1 MNRFPHH
8 VRQVGCPENAGAR
21 TGEKSDMKL
30 RTLKQAAQVLAGA
43 ATLWVVGCS
52 SSSPN
57 QTVVTVSPAT
67 ATILAGQST
76 SLTASV
82 TGPAT
87 VLTVTW
93 KCTWTTTT
101 TSTDSTGKVTTTTAT
116 GGCDPS
122 STAYP
127 KYGSVSDETQNVI
140 TYTAPPL
147 SAYPQPAP
155 VITLTATSTAEKTKT
170 GAGTVSLDSGIRASI
185 TPSSATVPV
194 GLKIPATVKFTA
206 SFLNDNGTDATWL
219 VTQPVLGS
227 TGNPTATSSSPT
239 CSPGCGTIDQ
249 NGVFTA
255 PATVPTNTFPV
266 TSTSTTANPAQVT
279 VVVSSKKDTAQAA
292 AVLITLVNASTNPQT
307 FTAIFPTTAA
317 AGGVEQDIW
326 LDAHNV
332 LNTTAINFIDP
343 LGNNYNLDPTTQIFT
358 IPITSAYC
366 TTSSTVSCDSSIVT
380 RIRLNAQQLANPGTG
395 QISMNIPDPNNPGS
409 LIAKSFP
416 LTLYPARPGLVA
428 SVPQSFRMGS
438 NTTFT
443 ADGGYYGAGL
453 AKLLFN
459 GNPGVSI
466 VPTNA
471 RQFSQP
477 LPGSQIQNP
486 GLYQV
491 SVLSNAQGNAPPF
504 PSATTNVA
512 VQPNYANLGVPVS
525 NPLPTTAATGTN
537 LAPSSMALDSA
548 KSYAVITEQASNS
561 IQYVDLSSG
570 TPTTNIPPFSVT
582 NPQTGKGLAPTGVA
596 IDDQLGITVPAD
608 PVAGSKHD
616 LAVVVN
622 NGDSTLSLIAL
633 PNANYQQFTFLTTV
647 DMSKLLVE
655 PPGVVTVQ
663 PAPFAIGVDPTT
675 HLGAVA
681 YSNSNLGFIVN
692 VNPIPVQ
699 NPSPNDPT
707 QKCFNGSTVST
718 PPCAISSVSMNTGAT
733 PQVAVQPQVP
743 VAYVSPGGA
752 GLTSV
757 INLTQTNSTVD
768 IAPTPNGAVLV
779 NGIVTIKTVT
789 AHGINASVGGTV
801 LISGLDT
808 SDLDGSYQ
816 VTSVIDPYTFTY
828 AVNNTKKN
836 ESGGSPTSGAAATV
850 QYGSPYLTFNIANS
864 TVGVSI
870 DPVTRTAVFAD
881 PGATVAQILLLKSL
895 DLTVSSITLQ
905 EGAYQGS
912 PSGTLTAP
920 EPGIRFA
927 AIDPYTNVII
937 TFNPTESI
945 NNISLIDPVGTASA
959 SPGRILPA
967 IPTGQVGTGSY
978 TPSGGTAVTVY
989 GAMVYD
995 PNTKLVLVANAGSN
1009 SLTYLNVD
1017 PTNMFKPV
1025 HVQGIVVT
1033 AGGVPNAQAP
1043 LNSTTGASDGG
1054 PISCNPANP
1063 TGLTTCMPQGA
1074 LIGAPSA
1081 TVQVFGAG
1089 FAKGAQVRLD
1099 GNSSGITTTYVSPAQ
1114 LTATIPATYLTLP
1127 HDFALDV
1134 AVGNNISNA
1143 TDFYAV
1149 GATDLTPI
1157 CAAAKP
1163 EAVAIDPVRNVGV
1176 VTLNGCTTGMIA
1188 IVNLDYQGLHSYGKP
1203 YGQVLATANV
1213 GNLPLGVDVIPRL
1226 GYAVVANNK
1235 DGTASIID
1243 ISNPLSPQVL
1253 SFTSGTTTSSSV
1265 TVGIS
1270 PSGVTID
1277 QDHAYALIADTG
1289 ASTVSLIDLT
1299 VLQKSPIGTPVSVP
1313 IAVDSQ
1319 PFAIAVD
1326 PNRAIAVVTALQQV
1340 TVGTI
1345 SGVLDVITLTGTPA
1359 KSTSSPINSL
1369 SAAPTGIVCDPAP
1382 NPALFYATSPQLNSI
1397 YTFNPDT
1404 GSTQSVRVGV
1414 NPFSIAYNYQTGTL
1428 LSVNAASTG
1437 NSISVIDS
1445 QTQSTQ
1451 ATVGIGSQAQF
1462 AAAMDN
1468 VYGTAVMADQNNNRV
1483 LFVPMPK

>member
-1 MNRFPHH
+1 
-8 VRQVGCPENAGAR
+8 
-21 TGEKSDMKL
+21 MKL
-30 RTLKQAAQVLAGA
+30 QMRKQAARMLAGA
-43 ATLWVVGCS
+43 AILWIAGCS

-57 QTVVTVSPAT
+57 QTVVTISPSAT
-67 ATILAGQST
+67 TVLAGQAT
-76 SLTASV
+76 SLTATV
-82 TGPAT
+82 TGNT

-101 TSTDSTGKVTTTTAT
+101 TTTDSTGKVTTTTAT

-127 KYGSVSDETQNVI
+127 KYGSVTDETQNVI

-147 SAYPQPAP
+147 ASYPQPAP
-155 VITLTATSTAEKTKT
+155 VITLTATSTAEKNKS
-170 GAGTVSLDSGIRASI
+170 GAGTVNLDSGIRASI
-185 TPSSATVPV
+185 TPQTSTVPV
-194 GLKIPATVKFTA
+194 GLNPAATTKFTVA
-206 SFLNDNGTDATWL
+206 LLNDNGVGSTWL
-219 VTQPVLGS
+219 VTQPVIGS
-227 TGNPTATSSSPT
+227 TGNPSATSSSPT
-239 CSPGCGTIDQ
+239 CSPSCGTIDQ

-266 TSTSTTANPAQVT
+266 TSTSSTANPASVF
-279 VVVSSKKDTAQAA
+279 VVVTSQKDTSQF
-292 AVLITLVNASTNPQT
+292 AVATLTLVDASTHPQT
-307 FTAIFPTTAA
+307 FDSIFPTSAA

-326 LDAHNV
+326 LNAHNV
-332 LNTTAINFIDP
+332 LNTTSISFTDP
-343 LGNNYNLDPTTQIFT
+343 LGNNYNLDPASQIFT
-358 IPITSAYC
+358 IPVTDAYC
-366 TTSSTVSCDSSIVT
+366 TPSASGVTPVVTCDSSIVT
-380 RIRLNAQQLANPGTG
+380 RVRLNAQQIANPGTA
-395 QISMNIPDPNNPGS
+395 QISMTIPDPSNTGM
-409 LIAKSFP
+409 LITKSFP
-416 LTLYPARPGLVA
+416 LNLFPARPGLVA
-428 SVPQSFRMGS
+428 SVPQSFREGT

-466 VPTNA
+466 VPTNS

-477 LPGSQIQNP
+477 LPGTQIQNP

-491 SVLSNAQGNAPPF
+491 SVLSNAQSNPPPF

-512 VQPNYANLGVPVS
+512 VQSNYPNLPAPVS

-537 LAPSSMALDSA
+537 LAPSSMALDST
-548 KSYAVITEQASNS
+548 KSYAVITEQASNT

-582 NPQTGKGLAPTGVA
+582 NPQTGKGIAPTSVA
-596 IDDQLGITVPAD
+596 IDDQLAITVPAD

-622 NGDSTLSLIAL
+622 NGDATLSLIAL
-633 PNANYQQFTFLTTV
+633 PNANYQQFTFLETV

-663 PAPFAIGVDPTT
+663 PAPYAVGVDPTT
-675 HLGAVA
+675 HLGVVA

-692 VNPIPVQ
+692 VNPIPVS

-707 QKCFNGSTVST
+707 QKCFTGSTVST

-733 PQVAVQPQVP
+733 PQVAMQPQVP

-757 INLTQTNSTVD
+757 VNLTETNSTVN
-768 IAPTPNGAVLV
+768 IAATPNGAVRT
-779 NGIVTIKTVT
+779 NNIVTIKTVT
-789 AHGINASVGGTV
+789 AHGINAAVGGTV
-801 LISGLDT
+801 LITGLDKA
-808 SDLDGSYQ
+808 DMDGSYQ
-816 VTSVIDPYTFTY
+816 VASVIDPYTFTY
-828 AVNNTKKN
+828 ASNGAN

-870 DPVTRTAVFAD
+870 DPVSRTAVFAD
-881 PGATVAQILLLKSL
+881 PGTTVAQILLLKSL

-927 AIDPYTNVII
+927 AIDPYTNAII
-937 TFNPTESI
+937 TFNPTDNI
-945 NNISLIDPVGTASA
+945 NNISLVDPVGTASA
-959 SPGRILPA
+959 GPGRIVPA

-978 TPSGGTAVTVY
+978 TPSGGTAVPVY

-1017 PTNMFKPV
+1017 PTNLFKPV
-1025 HVQGIVVT
+1025 HVQGLVVI
-1033 AGGVPNAQAP
+1033 AGGVANAQAP
-1043 LNSTTGASDGG
+1043 LNATTGASDGG

-1074 LIGAPSA
+1074 LIGSASA
-1081 TVQVFGAG
+1081 TVQVNGAG
-1089 FAKGAQVRLD
+1089 FAPGAQVRLD
-1099 GNSSGITTTYVSPAQ
+1099 GNAAGISTTVISSGQ
-1114 LTATIPATYLTLP
+1114 LIATIPASYLTLP

-1134 AVGNNISNA
+1134 VVANNISNS

-1149 GATDLTPI
+1149 GTTDLTPI

-1163 EAVAIDPVRNVGV
+1163 EGVAIDPVRNVGV

-1213 GNLPLGVDVIPRL
+1213 GNMPLGVAVIPRL
-1226 GYAVVANNK
+1226 GYAVVGNNK
-1235 DGTASIID
+1235 DGTVSIVN
-1243 ISNPLSPQVL
+1243 ISDPVSPQVL
-1253 SFTSGTTTSSSV
+1253 SFTSGTTTSTSV

-1277 QDHAYALIADTG
+1277 QDHAYALIANTG
-1289 ASTVSLIDLT
+1289 SSTVSLIDLT
-1299 VLQKSPIGTPVSVP
+1299 ALIATPVGTPVAVP
-1313 IAVDSQ
+1313 IAVDAQ

-1326 PNRAIAVVTALQQV
+1326 PNRAVAVVTALQQV
-1340 TVGTI
+1340 SVATI
-1345 SGVLDVITLTGTPA
+1345 SGALDVITLTGTPA
-1359 KSTSSPINSL
+1359 KSTSASISSL
-1369 SAAPTGIVCDPAP
+1369 ASAPTGIVYDPAP
-1382 NPALFYATSPQLNSI
+1382 NPALFYTTSPQLNSI
-1397 YTFNPDT
+1397 YSFNPDT
-1404 GSTQSVRVGV
+1404 GGTQSVRVGV

-1468 VYGTAVMADQNNNRV
+1468 VYGTAVIADQNNNRV

>member
-1 MNRFPHH
+1 
-8 VRQVGCPENAGAR
+8 
-21 TGEKSDMKL
+21 MKL
-30 RTLKQAAQVLAGA
+30 RMLKQAALVLAGA
-43 ATLWVVGCS
+43 AVLSVAGCS

-57 QTVVTVSPAT
+57 QTVVTVSPAQT
-67 ATILAGQST
+67 AVLAGQST
-76 SLTASV
+76 SVTATV
-82 TGPAT
+82 TGNT

-101 TSTDSTGKVTTTTAT
+101 STTDSTGKVTTSTQT

-122 STAYP
+122 STDYP
-127 KYGSVSDETQNVI
+127 KYGSVSDETQNVL

-147 SAYPQPAP
+147 ASYPQPAP
-155 VITLTATSTAEKTKT
+155 VITLTATSTAEKNKS
-170 GAGTVSLDSGIRASI
+170 GKGTVNLDSGIRASI
-185 TPSSATVPV
+185 TPSTATVPV
-194 GLKIPATVKFTA
+194 GLNPAATTKFTP
-206 SFLNDNGTDATWL
+206 SFLNDNGVDATWL

-227 TGNPTATSSSPT
+227 TGNPSASSSSPS
-239 CSPGCGTIDQ
+239 CSPSCGTIDQ

-266 TSTSTTANPAQVT
+266 TSTSSTANPASVT
-279 VVVSSKKDTAQAA
+279 VVVTSKKDSAAIAA
-292 AVLITLVNASTNPQT
+292 ALITLVNSSTNPQT
-307 FTAIFPTTAA
+307 FNGLFPTSVA

-332 LNTTAINFIDP
+332 LNTTSISFTDP
-343 LGNNYNLDPTTQIFT
+343 LGNPSVLDQTQIFT
-358 IPITSAYC
+358 IPVTTAYC
-366 TTSSTVSCDSSIVT
+366 TTSSTATCDSSIVT
-380 RIRLNAQQLANPGTG
+380 RIRLNSQQIANPGTG
-395 QISMNIPDPNNPGS
+395 QISMDIPDPNNTGL
-409 LIAKSFP
+409 LITKSFP
-416 LTLYPARPGLVA
+416 LTLFPARPGLVA
-428 SVPQSFRMGS
+428 SVPNSFRVGT
-438 NTTFT
+438 NTEFT
-443 ADGGYYGAGL
+443 ADGGYYGAGAGL

-466 VPTNA
+466 APTNS

-491 SVLSNAQGNAPPF
+491 SVLSNAQSNPPPF

-512 VQPNYANLGVPVS
+512 VQSNYPNLPAPVS

-537 LAPSSMALDSA
+537 LAPSSIALNST

-561 IQYVDLSSG
+561 IQYVELSSG
-570 TPTTNIPPFSVT
+570 TPTTGIPPFTVDSNGHGV
-582 NPQTGKGLAPTGVA
+582 GKAPTSVA
-596 IDDQLGITVPAD
+596 IDDQLGITVPGD
-608 PVAGSKHD
+608 TVAGSTHD

-622 NGDSTLSLIAL
+622 SGDATLSLIAL
-633 PNANYQQFTFLTTV
+633 PNANYQQFTWLGSV

-655 PPGVVTVQ
+655 PAGVVTVQ

-675 HLGAVA
+675 HLAAVA

-692 VNPIPVQ
+692 INPIPVQ

-707 QKCFNGSTVST
+707 QKCFIGSTVT
-718 PPCAISSVSMNTGAT
+718 KPPCAISSVSMNTGAT
-733 PQVAVQPQVP
+733 PQIAMQPQLP
-743 VAYVSPGGA
+743 VAYISPGAGPSGG

-757 INLTQTNSTVD
+757 VNLTQTNTSVN
-768 IAPTPNGAVLV
+768 IAATPNGAVRT
-779 NGIVTIKTVT
+779 NNIVTIKTV
-789 AHGINASVGGTV
+789 APSGINASVGGTV
-801 LISGLDT
+801 LISGLDKA
-808 SDLDGSYQ
+808 DMDGSYQ
-816 VTSVIDPYTFTY
+816 VSSVIDPYTFTY
-828 AVNNTKKN
+828 ASKGDN
-836 ESGGSPTSGAAATV
+836 ESGGSPTSGTQATV
-850 QYGSPYLTFNIANS
+850 QYGNPYLTFNIANS
-864 TVGVSI
+864 TVGVTI
-870 DPVTRTAVFAD
+870 DPITRAAVFAD
-881 PGATVAQILLLKSL
+881 PGTTTAQILILKSL
-895 DLTVSSITLQ
+895 DLTVSSITLR
-905 EGAYQGS
+905 EGQYQGS

-920 EPGIRFA
+920 EPGIRFVA
-927 AIDPYTNVII
+927 VDPYTNVII
-937 TFNPTESI
+937 TFNPTDSI
-945 NNISLIDPVGTASA
+945 NDISLIDPVGTTSV
-959 SPGRILPA
+959 SPGRIVPA

-989 GAMVYD
+989 GAMAYD
-995 PNTKLVLVANAGSN
+995 PNTRLVLVANAGSN

-1017 PTNMFKPV
+1017 PPPSIFKPV
-1025 HVQGIVVT
+1025 HVQGLVIA

-1043 LNSTTGASDGG
+1043 LNSTTGAADGG
-1054 PISCNPANP
+1054 PISCNPAAP

-1074 LIGAPSA
+1074 LIGSASA
-1081 TVQVFGAG
+1081 TVQVNGAG
-1089 FAKGAQVRLD
+1089 FAPGAQVRLD
-1099 GNSSGITTTYVSPAQ
+1099 GNLAGITTTYVSSGQ
-1114 LTATIPATYLTLP
+1114 LIATIPASYLTLP

-1134 AVGNNISNA
+1134 VVGNNISNS

-1149 GATDLTPI
+1149 GTTDLTPI

-1163 EAVAIDPVRNVGV
+1163 EGVAIDPVRNVGL

-1213 GNLPLGVDVIPRL
+1213 GNMPLGVDVIPRL

-1235 DGTASIID
+1235 DGTASIIN
-1243 ISNPLSPQVL
+1243 ISDPLSPQVL
-1253 SFTSGTTTSSSV
+1253 SFTSGTTSSSSV

-1277 QDHAYALIADTG
+1277 QDHAYALIANTG
-1289 ASTVSLIDLT
+1289 SSTISFIDLT
-1299 VLQKSPIGTPVSVP
+1299 ALIATPVGTPVAVP
-1313 IAVDSQ
+1313 IAVDAQ

-1326 PNRAIAVVTALQQV
+1326 PNRGVAVVTALQQV
-1340 TVGTI
+1340 QLGSV
-1345 SGVLDVITLTGTPA
+1345 SGVLDVVTLNGSPT
-1359 KSTSSPINSL
+1359 KSSSSSL
-1369 SAAPTGIVCDPAP
+1369 STLSSAPTGIVYDPAP
-1382 NPALFYATSPQLNSI
+1382 NPAVFYTTSPQLNSV

-1404 GSTQSVRVGV
+1404 GGTQTVRVGV

-1445 QTQSTQ
+1445 QTLSTQ

-1468 VYGTAVMADQNNNRV
+1468 VYGTAVIADQNNNRV

>member
-1 MNRFPHH
+1 MNKFPHQ
-8 VRQVGCPENAGAR
+8 VRQVGCTGNAGAR
-21 TGEKSDMKL
+21 TGEKSVMKS
-30 RTLKQAAQVLAGA
+30 RMLKQAALALAGA
-43 ATLWVVGCS
+43 GILSVAGCS

-57 QTVVTVSPAT
+57 QTIVTVSPAQST
-67 ATILAGQST
+67 VLAGQST
-76 SLTASV
+76 SVAATV
-82 TGPAT
+82 TGNT

-101 TSTDSTGKVTTTTAT
+101 STTDSTGKVNTTTQT

-122 STAYP
+122 STDYP
-127 KYGSVSDETQNVI
+127 KYGSVSDETQNVL

-147 SAYPQPAP
+147 ASYPQPAP
-155 VITLTATSTAEKTKT
+155 VITLTATSTAQKNKS
-170 GAGTVSLDSGIRASI
+170 GKGTVNLDSGIRASI
-185 TPSSATVPV
+185 TPTSATVPV
-194 GLKIPATVKFTA
+194 GLNPAATTKFTA
-206 SFLNDNGTDATWL
+206 SFLNDNAIDATWL

-227 TGNPTATSSSPT
+227 TGNPSATSSSPS
-239 CSPGCGTIDQ
+239 CSPSCGTIDQ

-279 VVVSSKKDTAQAA
+279 VVVSSKKDSAQAA
-292 AVLITLVNASTNPQT
+292 AVLISLVNASTNPQT
-307 FTAIFPTTAA
+307 FNGIFPTAVA

-332 LNTTAINFIDP
+332 LNTTSINFIDP
-343 LGNNYNLDPTTQIFT
+343 LGNNSALDQTQIFT
-358 IPITSAYC
+358 IPVTTAYC
-366 TTSSTVSCDSSIVT
+366 TTSSTVNCDSSIVT
-380 RIRLNAQQLANPGTG
+380 RIRLSAQQIANPGTA
-395 QISMNIPDPNNPGS
+395 QIQMQIPDPNNTGS
-409 LIAKSFP
+409 LITKSFP
-416 LTLYPARPGLVA
+416 LTLLPARPGLVA
-428 SVPQSFRMGS
+428 SVPDSFRMGT
-438 NTTFT
+438 NTEFT

-466 VPTNA
+466 APTTA
-471 RQFSQP
+471 RKFSQP

-491 SVLSNAQGNAPPF
+491 SVLSNAQSNPPPF

-512 VQPNYANLGVPVS
+512 VQSNYPNLPAPVS

-537 LAPSSMALDSA
+537 LAPSSIALNST
-548 KSYAVITEQASNS
+548 KSYAVLTEQASNS

-570 TPTTNIPPFSVT
+570 IPTTTIPPFTVDSNGHGV
-582 NPQTGKGLAPTGVA
+582 GKAPTSVA
-596 IDDQLGITVPAD
+596 IDDQLGITVPGD
-608 PVAGSKHD
+608 TVAGSTHD

-622 NGDSTLSLIAL
+622 SGDATLSLIAL
-633 PNANYQQFTFLTTV
+633 PNANYKQFTWLGTV

-655 PPGVVTVQ
+655 PAGVVTVQ

-675 HLGAVA
+675 HLAAVA

-692 VNPIPVQ
+692 INPIPVQ

-707 QKCFNGSTVST
+707 QKCFIGSTVT
-718 PPCAISSVSMNTGAT
+718 KPPCAVSSVSMNTGAT
-733 PQVAVQPQVP
+733 PQVAMQPQVP

-757 INLTQTNSTVD
+757 VNLTQTNNSVN
-768 IAPTPNGAVLV
+768 IAATPNGAVRT
-779 NGIVTIKTVT
+779 NNIVTIKTVT
-789 AHGINASVGGTV
+789 PHGINASVGGTV
-801 LISGLDT
+801 LISGLDKT
-808 SDLDGSYQ
+808 DMDGSYQ
-816 VTSVIDPYTFTY
+816 VSSVIDPYTFTY
-828 AVNNTKKN
+828 ANTGAN
-836 ESGGSPTSGAAATV
+836 ESGGSPTSGTQATV
-850 QYGSPYLTFNIANS
+850 QYGNPYLTFNIANT
-864 TVGVSI
+864 TVGVTI
-870 DPVTRTAVFAD
+870 NPITRTAVFAD
-881 PGATVAQILLLKSL
+881 PGTTAAQILILKSL
-895 DLTVSSITLQ
+895 DLTVNSITLQ

-927 AIDPYTNVII
+927 AVDPYTNVII
-937 TFNPTESI
+937 AFNPTDSI
-945 NNISLIDPVGTASA
+945 NDISLIDPVGTASV
-959 SPGRILPA
+959 SPGRIVPA

-978 TPSGGTAVTVY
+978 TPSSGKAVTVY

-995 PNTKLVLVANAGSN
+995 PNTRLVLVANAGSN

-1017 PTNMFKPV
+1017 PAPSIFKPV

-1043 LNSTTGASDGG
+1043 LNSTTGAADGG

-1074 LIGAPSA
+1074 LIGVPSA
-1081 TVQVFGAG
+1081 TVQVYGAG
-1089 FAKGAQVRLD
+1089 FAPGAQVRLD
-1099 GNSSGITTTYVSPAQ
+1099 GNSSGINTNVVSSGQ
-1114 LTATIPATYLTLP
+1114 LTATIPASYLTLP

-1134 AVGNNISNA
+1134 VVGNNISNS

-1149 GATDLTPI
+1149 GTTDLTAI

-1176 VTLNGCTTGMIA
+1176 VTLNGCTPGMIA

-1213 GNLPLGVDVIPRL
+1213 GNLPMGVGVIPRL

-1235 DGTASIID
+1235 DGTASIIN
-1243 ISNPLSPQVL
+1243 ISDPLSPQVL

-1277 QDHAYALIADTG
+1277 QDHAYALIANTG
-1289 ASTVSLIDLT
+1289 SSTISLIDLT
-1299 VLQKSPIGTPVSVP
+1299 ALLKSPIGTPVSVP

-1326 PNRAIAVVTALQQV
+1326 PNRAVAVVTALQQV
-1340 TVGTI
+1340 TIGTI
-1345 SGVLDVITLTGTPA
+1345 SGVLDVITLGGTPT
-1359 KSTSSPINSL
+1359 KSTSATINTL
-1369 SAAPTGIVCDPAP
+1369 SSAPTGIVYDPAP
-1382 NPALFYATSPQLNSI
+1382 NPAVFYTSSPQLNSI

-1404 GSTQSVRVGV
+1404 GGTQTVRVGV

-1445 QTQSTQ
+1445 QTLSTQ
-1451 ATVGIGSQAQF
+1451 ATIGIGSQSQF

-1468 VYGTAVMADQNNNRV
+1468 VYGTAVIADQNNNRV

>member
-1 MNRFPHH
+1 
-8 VRQVGCPENAGAR
+8 
-21 TGEKSDMKL
+21 MKL
-30 RTLKQAAQVLAGA
+30 RMLKQAALVLAGA
-43 ATLWVVGCS
+43 GILWVAGCS

-57 QTVVTVSPAT
+57 QTVVTISPA
-67 ATILAGQST
+67 ATTVLAGQST
-76 SLTASV
+76 SATATV
-82 TGPAT
+82 TGNT

-101 TSTDSTGKVTTTTAT
+101 SATDSTGKVTTTTQT

-122 STAYP
+122 STDYP
-127 KYGSVSDETQNVI
+127 KYGSVSDETQNVL

-147 SAYPQPAP
+147 ASYPQPAP
-155 VITLTATSTAEKTKT
+155 VITLTATSTAEKNKSGT
-170 GAGTVSLDSGIRASI
+170 GTVHLDSGIRASI
-185 TPSSATVPV
+185 TPATATVPV
-194 GLKIPATVKFTA
+194 GLNPAATTKFTQT
-206 SFLNDNGTDATWL
+206 FLNDNGVNATWL
-219 VTQPVLGS
+219 VTQPVTGS
-227 TGNPTATSSSPT
+227 TGNPTASSSSPS
-239 CSPGCGTIDQ
+239 CSPSCGTIDQ

-266 TSTSTTANPAQVT
+266 TSTSSTANPAQVI
-279 VVVSSKKDTAQAA
+279 VVVTSKKDTAQSAA
-292 AVLITLVNASTNPQT
+292 ASIALINASTNPQT
-307 FTAIFPTTAA
+307 FTGIFPTSVAG
-317 AGGVEQDIW
+317 GGVEQDIW
-326 LDAHNV
+326 LNAHNV
-332 LNTTAINFIDP
+332 LNTTSISFVDP

-358 IPITSAYC
+358 IPVTTAYC
-366 TTSSTVSCDSSIVT
+366 TTSTTVTCDSSIVT
-380 RIRLNAQQLANPGTG
+380 RVRLNAQQIANPGTA
-395 QISMNIPDPNNPGS
+395 QISIQIPDPNNPGS

-416 LTLYPARPGLVA
+416 LNLYPARPGLVA
-428 SVPQSFRMGS
+428 SVPQSFRVGT

-466 VPTNA
+466 VPTNS

-491 SVLSNAQGNAPPF
+491 SVLSNAQSNPPPF

-512 VQPNYANLGVPVS
+512 VQSNYPNLPAPVS
-525 NPLPTTAATGTN
+525 IPLPTTAATGTN
-537 LAPSSMALDSA
+537 LAPSSMALEST

-570 TPTTNIPPFSVT
+570 KPTTNIPPFSVT
-582 NPQTGKGLAPTGVA
+582 NPQTGKGIAPTSVA

-622 NGDSTLSLIAL
+622 TGDATLSLIAV
-633 PNANYQQFTFLTTV
+633 PNANYQQFTFLATV

-675 HLGAVA
+675 HLAAVA

-692 VNPIPVQ
+692 VNPIPVS

-707 QKCFNGSTVST
+707 QKCFAGSTVST

-733 PQVAVQPQVP
+733 PQVAMQPQVP

-757 INLTQTNSTVD
+757 VNLTQSNNSVN
-768 IAPTPNGAVLV
+768 IAATPNGAVRT
-779 NGIVTIKTVT
+779 NNIVTIKTVT

-801 LISGLDT
+801 LISGLDKA
-808 SDLDGSYQ
+808 DMDGSYQ
-816 VTSVIDPYTFTY
+816 VSSVIDPYTFTY
-828 AVNNTKKN
+828 TSNGSN

-850 QYGSPYLTFNIANS
+850 QYGNPYLTFNIANS

-881 PGATVAQILLLKSL
+881 PGTTVAQILLLKSL
-895 DLTVSSITLQ
+895 DLTVTSITLQ

-937 TFNPTESI
+937 ASNPTDNI
-945 NNISLIDPVGTASA
+945 NDISLIDPVGTESA
-959 SPGRILPA
+959 APGRIVPA

-978 TPSGGTAVTVY
+978 TPSGGTAVPVY

-995 PNTKLVLVANAGSN
+995 PNTRLVLVANAGSN

-1017 PTNMFKPV
+1017 PAPSIFKPV
-1025 HVQGIVVT
+1025 HVQGIVVA
-1033 AGGVPNAQAP
+1033 AGGVANAQAP

-1054 PISCNPANP
+1054 PISCNPAAP

-1074 LIGAPSA
+1074 LIGSASA
-1081 TVQVFGAG
+1081 TVQVNGAG
-1089 FAKGAQVRLD
+1089 FAPGAQVRLD
-1099 GNSSGITTTYVSPAQ
+1099 GNAAGINTTFISSGQ
-1114 LTATIPATYLTLP
+1114 LNATIPASYLTLP

-1134 AVGNNISNA
+1134 VVGNNISNS

-1149 GATDLTPI
+1149 GTTDLTPI

-1188 IVNLDYQGLHSYGKP
+1188 IVNLDYQGLHSYGKT

-1213 GNLPLGVDVIPRL
+1213 GNMPLGVAVIPRL

-1235 DGTASIID
+1235 DGTASIIN
-1243 ISNPLSPQVL
+1243 ISDPLSPQVL
-1253 SFTSGTTTSSSV
+1253 SFTSGTTTSTSIA
-1265 TVGIS
+1265 VGIS

-1277 QDHAYALIADTG
+1277 QDHAYALIANTG
-1289 ASTVSLIDLT
+1289 SSTISLIDLT
-1299 VLQKSPIGTPVSVP
+1299 ALIATPVGTPVSVP
-1313 IAVDSQ
+1313 IAVDAQ

-1326 PNRAIAVVTALQQV
+1326 PNRAVAVVTALQQV
-1340 TVGTI
+1340 ALGTI
-1345 SGVLDVITLTGTPA
+1345 SGVLDVITLAGTPT
-1359 KSTSSPINSL
+1359 KSTSATINSL
-1369 SAAPTGIVCDPAP
+1369 SSAPTGIVYDPAP

-1404 GSTQSVRVGV
+1404 GGTQSVRVGV

-1437 NSISVIDS
+1437 NSISVINS

-1468 VYGTAVMADQNNNRV
+1468 VYGTAVIADQNNNRV

>member
-1 MNRFPHH
+1 
-8 VRQVGCPENAGAR
+8 
-21 TGEKSDMKL
+21 MKL
-30 RTLKQAAQVLAGA
+30 RMLKQAAWVLAGA
-43 ATLWVVGCS
+43 GILSVAGCS

-57 QTVVTVSPAT
+57 QTVVTVSPAQQT
-67 ATILAGQST
+67 VLAGQST
-76 SLTASV
+76 SVTATV

-93 KCTWTTTT
+93 NCTWTTTT
-101 TSTDSTGKVTTTTAT
+101 STTDSTGKVTTTTQT

-122 STAYP
+122 STDYP
-127 KYGSVSDETQNVI
+127 KYGSVSDETQNVL

-147 SAYPQPAP
+147 ASYPQPAP
-155 VITLTATSTAEKTKT
+155 VIKLTATSTAQKNKS
-170 GAGTVSLDSGIRASI
+170 GFGTVNLDSGIRAAI
-185 TPSSATVPV
+185 TPSTAAVPV
-194 GLKIPATVKFTA
+194 GLNPAATTKFTV
-206 SFLNDNGTDATWL
+206 SFLNDNGLDATWL
-219 VTQPVLGS
+219 VTQPVVGS
-227 TGNPTATSSSPT
+227 TGNPTPTSSSPT
-239 CSPGCGTIDQ
+239 CSPSCGTIDQ

-266 TSTSTTANPAQVT
+266 TSTSTTANPASVY
-279 VVVSSKKDTAQAA
+279 VVVTSKKDTSQS
-292 AVLITLVNASTNPQT
+292 AVAVITLVNASTNPQT
-307 FTAIFPTTAA
+307 FNGIFPSSVA

-332 LNTTAINFIDP
+332 LNTTAISFLDP
-343 LGNNYNLDPTTQIFT
+343 LGTNSVLDQTQIFT
-358 IPITSAYC
+358 IPVTTAYC
-366 TTSSTVSCDSSIVT
+366 TASSTVNCDSSIVT
-380 RIRLNAQQLANPGTG
+380 RIRLNTNQIANPGTA
-395 QISMNIPDPNNPGS
+395 QISMQIPDPSNTGT
-409 LIAKSFP
+409 LITKTFP
-416 LTLYPARPGLVA
+416 LTLFAARPGLVA
-428 SVPQSFRMGS
+428 SVPDSFRMGT
-438 NTTFT
+438 NTEFT
-443 ADGGYYGAGL
+443 ADGGYYGAGAGL

-466 VPTNA
+466 APTNA
-471 RQFSQP
+471 RKFSQP
-477 LPGSQIQNP
+477 LPGSSIQQP

-491 SVLSNAQGNAPPF
+491 SILSNAASSVPF

-512 VQPNYANLGVPVS
+512 VQSNYSGLHDPVS

-537 LAPSSMALDSA
+537 LAPSSMALNST

-570 TPTTNIPPFSVT
+570 VPTTTIPPFTVDSNGHGV
-582 NPQTGKGLAPTGVA
+582 GKAPTSVA
-596 IDDQLGITVPAD
+596 IDDQLGITVPGDA
-608 PVAGSKHD
+608 VAGSTHD

-622 NGDSTLSLIAL
+622 SGDATLSLIAL
-633 PNANYQQFTFLTTV
+633 PNANYQQFTWLGTV

-655 PPGVVTVQ
+655 PSGVVTVQ
-663 PAPFAIGVDPTT
+663 PSPFAIGVDPTT
-675 HLGAVA
+675 HLAAVA

-692 VNPIPVQ
+692 INPIPVQ

-707 QKCFNGSTVST
+707 QKCFIGSTVTT

-733 PQVAVQPQVP
+733 PQVAMQPQLP
-743 VAYVSPGGA
+743 VAYVSPGAGPSGG

-757 INLTQTNSTVD
+757 VNLTQTNTSVN
-768 IAPTPNGAVLV
+768 IGATPNGAVRT
-779 NGIVTIKTVT
+779 NNIVTIKTVT
-789 AHGINASVGGTV
+789 PHGINASVGGTV
-801 LISGLDT
+801 LISGLDKA
-808 SDLDGSYQ
+808 DMDGSYQ
-816 VTSVIDPYTFTY
+816 VSSVIDPYTFTY
-828 AVNNTKKN
+828 ASTGAN
-836 ESGGSPTSGAAATV
+836 ESGGSPTSGTQATV
-850 QYGSPYLTFNIANS
+850 QYGNPYLTFNITNS
-864 TVGVSI
+864 TVGVTI
-870 DPVTRTAVFAD
+870 NPITRAAVFAD
-881 PGATVAQILLLKSL
+881 PGTTTAQILILKSL
-895 DLTVSSITLQ
+895 DLTVSSITLR

-920 EPGIRFA
+920 EPGIRFVA
-927 AIDPYTNVII
+927 VDPYTNVII
-937 TFNPTESI
+937 AFNPTDGI
-945 NNISLIDPVGTASA
+945 NDISLIDPVGTASV
-959 SPGRILPA
+959 SPGRIVPA
-967 IPTGQVGTGSY
+967 IPTNEVGTGSY

-995 PNTKLVLVANAGSN
+995 PNTRLVLVANAGSN

-1017 PTNMFKPV
+1017 PAPSIFKPV

-1033 AGGVPNAQAP
+1033 AGGVANAQAP
-1043 LNSTTGASDGG
+1043 LNSTTGAADGG
-1054 PISCNPANP
+1054 PVSCNPAAP

-1081 TVQVFGAG
+1081 TVQVYGAG
-1089 FAKGAQVRLD
+1089 FQAGAQVRLD
-1099 GNSSGITTTYVSPAQ
+1099 GQSSGISTTVVSSGQ
-1114 LTATIPATYLTLP
+1114 LTATIPAPYLTLP

-1134 AVGNNISNA
+1134 AVGNNISNS

-1149 GATDLTPI
+1149 GTTDLTPI
-1157 CAAAKP
+1157 CAAPKP

-1188 IVNLDYQGLHSYGKP
+1188 IVNLDYQGLHNYPKA

-1226 GYAVVANNK
+1226 GYAVVANSK

-1243 ISNPLSPQVL
+1243 ISDPTAPKVL

-1277 QDHAYALIADTG
+1277 QDHAYALIANAG
-1289 ASTVSLIDLT
+1289 SSTVSLIDLT
-1299 VLQKSPIGTPVSVP
+1299 ALQTSPMGTPVSVP
-1313 IAVDSQ
+1313 IAVDSH

-1340 TVGTI
+1340 TLGSI
-1345 SGVLDVITLTGTPA
+1345 SGVLDVVTLTGSPA
-1359 KSTSSPINSL
+1359 KSSSASLNSL
-1369 SAAPTGIVCDPAP
+1369 SSAPTGIVYDPAP
-1382 NPALFYATSPQLNSI
+1382 SPAVFYATSPQLNSI

-1404 GSTQSVRVGV
+1404 GGTQTVRVGV
-1414 NPFSIAYNYQTGTL
+1414 NPFSIAYNFQTGTL

-1437 NSISVIDS
+1437 NSISVIDT
-1445 QTQSTQ
+1445 QTLSTQ

-1468 VYGTAVMADQNNNRV
+1468 VYGTAVIADQNNNRV

>member
-1 MNRFPHH
+1 
-8 VRQVGCPENAGAR
+8 
-21 TGEKSDMKL
+21 MKL
-30 RTLKQAAQVLAGA
+30 RMLKHAALVLSGA
-43 ATLWVVGCS
+43 AILAVAGCS

-57 QTVVTVSPAT
+57 QTVVTISPSAT
-67 ATILAGQST
+67 TVLAGQAT
-76 SLTASV
+76 SLTATV
-82 TGPAT
+82 TGNT

-101 TSTDSTGKVTTTTAT
+101 TTTDSSGKVTTATQT

-122 STAYP
+122 STGYP
-127 KYGSVSDETQNVI
+127 KYGSVTDETQNVV

-147 SAYPQPAP
+147 ASYPQPAP
-155 VITLTATSTAEKTKT
+155 VITLTATSTAEKNKS
-170 GAGTVSLDSGIRASI
+170 GAGTVNLDSGIRASI
-185 TPSSATVPV
+185 TPQTSTVPV
-194 GLKIPATVKFTA
+194 GLNPAATTKFTV
-206 SFLNDNGTDATWL
+206 SLLNDNGVGSTWL
-219 VTQPVLGS
+219 VTQPVIGS
-227 TGNPTATSSSPT
+227 TGNPSATSSSPT
-239 CSPGCGTIDQ
+239 CSPSCGTIDQ

-266 TSTSTTANPAQVT
+266 TSTSSTANPASVF
-279 VVVSSKKDTAQAA
+279 VVVTSQKDTSQF
-292 AVLITLVNASTNPQT
+292 AVAGITLVDASTHPQT
-307 FTAIFPTTAA
+307 FDSIFPTSVA

-326 LDAHNV
+326 LNAHNV
-332 LNTTAINFIDP
+332 LNTTSIGFTDP
-343 LGNNYNLDPTTQIFT
+343 LGNNYNLDPASQIFT
-358 IPITSAYC
+358 IPVTDAYC
-366 TTSSTVSCDSSIVT
+366 TPSASGVTTVVTCDSSIVT
-380 RIRLNAQQLANPGTG
+380 RVRLNAQQIANPGTA
-395 QISMNIPDPNNPGS
+395 QISMTIPDPSNTGM
-409 LIAKSFP
+409 LITKSFP
-416 LTLYPARPGLVA
+416 LNLFPARPGLVA
-428 SVPQSFRMGS
+428 SVPQSFREGT

-466 VPTNA
+466 VPTNS

-477 LPGSQIQNP
+477 LPGTQIQNP

-491 SVLSNAQGNAPPF
+491 SVLSNAQSNPPPF

-512 VQPNYANLGVPVS
+512 VQSNYPNLPAPVS

-537 LAPSSMALDSA
+537 LAPSSMALDST
-548 KSYAVITEQASNS
+548 KSYAVITEQASNT

-582 NPQTGKGLAPTGVA
+582 NPQTGKGIAPTSVA

-622 NGDSTLSLIAL
+622 NGDATLSLIAL
-633 PNANYQQFTFLTTV
+633 PNANYRQFTFLETV

-663 PAPFAIGVDPTT
+663 PAPYAVGVDPTT
-675 HLGAVA
+675 HLGVVA

-692 VNPIPVQ
+692 VNPIPVS

-707 QKCFNGSTVST
+707 QKCFTGSTVST

-733 PQVAVQPQVP
+733 PQVAMQPQVP

-757 INLTQTNSTVD
+757 VNLTQTNSTVN
-768 IAPTPNGAVLV
+768 IAATPNGAVRT
-779 NGIVTIKTVT
+779 NNIVTIKTVT
-789 AHGINASVGGTV
+789 AHGINAAVGGTV
-801 LISGLDT
+801 LITGLDKA
-808 SDLDGSYQ
+808 DMDGSYQ
-816 VTSVIDPYTFTY
+816 VASVIDPYTFTY
-828 AVNNTKKN
+828 ASNGAN

-870 DPVTRTAVFAD
+870 DPVSRIAVFAD
-881 PGATVAQILLLKSL
+881 PGTTVAQILLLKSL

-927 AIDPYTNVII
+927 AIDPYTNAII
-937 TFNPTESI
+937 TFNPTDNI
-945 NNISLIDPVGTASA
+945 NNISLVDPVGTASA
-959 SPGRILPA
+959 GPGRIVPA

-978 TPSGGTAVTVY
+978 TPSGGTAVPVY

-1017 PTNMFKPV
+1017 PTNLFKPV
-1025 HVQGIVVT
+1025 HVQGLVVT
-1033 AGGVPNAQAP
+1033 AGGVANAQAP
-1043 LNSTTGASDGG
+1043 LNATTGASDGG

-1074 LIGAPSA
+1074 LIGSASA
-1081 TVQVFGAG
+1081 TVQVNGAG
-1089 FAKGAQVRLD
+1089 FAPGAQVRLD
-1099 GNSSGITTTYVSPAQ
+1099 GNAAGISTTFISSGQ
-1114 LTATIPATYLTLP
+1114 LIATIPASYLTLP

-1134 AVGNNISNA
+1134 VVANNISNS

-1149 GATDLTPI
+1149 GTTDLTPI

-1163 EAVAIDPVRNVGV
+1163 EGVAIDPVRNVGV

-1213 GNLPLGVDVIPRL
+1213 GNMPLGVAVIPRL
-1226 GYAVVANNK
+1226 GYAVVGNNK
-1235 DGTASIID
+1235 DGTVSIVN
-1243 ISNPLSPQVL
+1243 ISDPVSPQVL

-1277 QDHAYALIADTG
+1277 QDHAYALIANTG
-1289 ASTVSLIDLT
+1289 SSTVSLIDLT
-1299 VLQKSPIGTPVSVP
+1299 ALIATPVGTPVAVP
-1313 IAVDSQ
+1313 IAVDAQ

-1326 PNRAIAVVTALQQV
+1326 PNRAVAVVTALQQV
-1340 TVGTI
+1340 SVATI
-1345 SGVLDVITLTGTPA
+1345 SGALDVITLTGTPA
-1359 KSTSSPINSL
+1359 KSTSASISSL
-1369 SAAPTGIVCDPAP
+1369 SSTPTGIVYDPAP
-1382 NPALFYATSPQLNSI
+1382 NPALFYTTSPQLNSI
-1397 YTFNPDT
+1397 YSFDPDT
-1404 GSTQSVRVGV
+1404 GGTQSVRVGV

-1468 VYGTAVMADQNNNRV
+1468 VYGTAVIADQNNNRV